1 MLCDFFFTGDWWQR
15 LSWGISWYM
24 VLWRHLVCA
33 DGGLLTFWWTK
44 SHDFVQKGIWPYLHL
59 SFYLGV
65 SYVTCGLT
73 CAMCFNLPSDGL
85 FSFVLSADTSSRFHL
100 SCLGL
105 TKCSEVDFEDTR
117 SKPKN
122 CKPLHLLSNFGFL
135 VGISLCIQLWQV
147 FFCISV
153 MAVWCIRWLPAPKI
167 AVV

>member
-59 SFYLGV
+59 SFYLSL

-85 FSFVLSADTSSRFHL
+85 FSLSSLQIHRADFTCPAWVSPSARKLILKILDPNPKTVSLCTCCPILGFLLPYHYAYSSGRCSFVHL
-100 SCLGL
+100 SWQCDA
-105 TKCSEVDFEDTR
+105 SDDF
-117 SKPKN
+117 
-122 CKPLHLLSNFGFL
+122 LHL
-135 VGISLCIQLWQV
+135 
-147 FFCISV
+147 
-153 MAVWCIRWLPAPKI
+153 R
-167 AVV
+167 